1 MSAGPNVKRAF
12 DHPGL
17 FMVRLGR
24 LRTMPAAEETLALST
39 HERPARARQA
49 TTVRRKHGT
58 GHRYC
63 SSCRHETEHAVLPGR
78 GPANIPTIRW
88 PAAEPASGTTIC
100 LSCGQWRGAASEAS
114 PPAWSSWPRQPIR
127 QSPGAASRKL
137 TSTPASRM
145 RLPRPRRRTRG
156 CRQGGSHRVRG
167 RSFQRAQPAEP
178 ASRGW
183 GATRGVRRF

>member
-78 GPANIPTIRW
+78 GPANIPSIRW

-114 PPAWSSWPRQPIR
+114 PPAWSSWPRQPTPPIAR
-127 QSPGAASRKL
+127 RSLAEADFNPGLEDEASEAAAENEGM
-137 TSTPASRM
+137 P
-145 RLPRPRRRTRG
+145 PRREPSSTRALLPA
-156 CRQGGSHRVRG
+156 
-167 RSFQRAQPAEP
+167 RAA
-178 ASRGW
+178 G
-183 GATRGVRRF
+183 